1 MSAANFNGL
10 RVLALES
17 RRAQEI
23 ARLIAG
29 NGGSP
34 LVVPSVRELPL
45 GSNTEALDFGRR
57 LEEGAFDMV
66 IFMTGVG
73 VRLLTRIVE
82 RLYPPE
88 KFAGLLK
95 KVAIIARGPKPVA
108 ALREMGVPINVT
120 VPEPNTWH
128 DLLNELDKRRHELP
142 LDGKWVAVQEYGV
155 PNPELTAGLEKRG
168 ATVTCVPV
176 YEWTLP
182 EDLRP
187 LQEAV
192 AVVLRGEV
200 SVLLVTSSIQVR
212 HLFQVAKTLGSEDAL
227 RKALEK
233 TVIASIGPVASGEI
247 RNHGL
252 TVDFEP
258 SHPKMGFLVQE
269 AAAKSNALLREKAGC

>member
-1 MSAANFNGL
+1 MSGANFNGL
-10 RVLALES
+10 RVMALES

-23 ARLIAG
+23 AKLIAG

-45 GSNTEALDFGRR
+45 GSNTAAIDFARR

-73 VRLLTRIVE
+73 VRLLTRIVQ
-82 RLYPPE
+82 RLYPAE

-95 KVAIIARGPKPVA
+95 KVAIVARGPKPIA
-108 ALREMGVPINVT
+108 ALREMGVPVNVT

-128 DLLNELDKRRHELP
+128 DLLDELDKRRHELP
-142 LDGKWVAVQEYGV
+142 LEGKRIAVQEYGV
-155 PNPELTAGLEKRG
+155 PNPELTAGLEQRG
-168 ATVTCVPV
+168 AAVTSVPV

-187 LQEAV
+187 LREAV
-192 AVVLRGEV
+192 SAVLRGEV

-212 HLFQVAKTLGSEDAL
+212 HLFQVAKSVGSEDDL
-227 RKALEK
+227 RKALVRV
-233 TVIASIGPVASGEI
+233 VIASIGPVTSDEI
-247 RNHGL
+247 RSQGL
-252 TVDFEP
+252 KVDFEP

-269 AAAKSNALLREKAGC
+269 AAEKSNALLRQKAGC

>member
-1 MSAANFNGL
+1 MSTANFNGL

-23 ARLIAG
+23 AKLIAG

-45 GSNTEALDFGRR
+45 ESNTEAIDFARR
-57 LEEGAFDMV
+57 LEKGAFDIV
-66 IFMTGVG
+66 IFTTGVG

-82 RLYPPE
+82 RLYPPAR
-88 KFAGLLK
+88 FADLLK
-95 KVAIIARGPKPVA
+95 KVTIVARGPKPIA
-108 ALREMGVPINVT
+108 ALREMGVPVNVT

-128 DLLNELDKRRHELP
+128 DLLDELDNRKHELP
-142 LDGKWVAVQEYGV
+142 LHGKRIAVQEYGV
-155 PNPELTAGLEKRG
+155 PNPELTAGLEQRG
-168 ATVTCVPV
+168 AVVTRVPV

-182 EDLRP
+182 EDLHP
-187 LQEAV
+187 LREAV
-192 AVVLRGEV
+192 SAVLRGGV

-212 HLFQVAKTLGSEDAL
+212 HLFQIAKTVGSEDDL

-233 TVIASIGPVASGEI
+233 VVIASIGPVTSDEI
-247 RNHGL
+247 RNQGL

-269 AAAKSNALLREKAGC
+269 TAEKSDALLRLKAGC